1 MTDQDVTGLLLRYA
15 SGDEA
20 ALGRVLPLV
29 YDTLRDM
36 ARQARRRHGSPATL
50 DTGALVH
57 EAYLRLVDRT
67 RMSWENRRHFL
78 AVYSLA
84 MRAVIVDAA
93 RRRAAR
99 KRGGG
104 RQRVTLDDSLLRV
117 EEQADEIL
125 AIHDA
130 LDRLAQRNPRL
141 SRTVE
146 CRFFAGLTEEETA
159 RVLDV
164 NERTV
169 RRDWVKAKAILY
181 DLLHAEG

>member
-1 MTDQDVTGLLLRYA
+1 MADQDVTGLLLRYA

-29 YDTLRDM
+29 YDTLLDM
-36 ARQARRRHGSPATL
+36 ARRARRKHGNLATI
-50 DTGALVH
+50 DTGGLVH
-57 EAYLRLVDRT
+57 EAYLRLVDQT

-93 RRRAAR
+93 RRRSSR
-99 KRGGG
+99 KRGGD
-104 RQRVTLDDSLLRV
+104 RKRVTLDDTVIRV

-141 SRTVE
+141 GRTVE
-146 CRFFAGLTEEETA
+146 CRFFAGLTEAETA
-159 RVLDV
+159 RALDV

-181 DLLHAEG
+181 DLLNPEG